1 MLSDVN
7 WHPMALFVTFWLF
20 FGNGRYKAFP
30 DQLVYVGELIV
41 NFPADCIIRQFAG
54 GTVTLQGSRTYLEH
68 LHNILI
74 VQQLF
79 SVNSSMLIL
88 TCAYRLHKDVEP
100 LHDSVHPRREFH
112 SIDIHNRYF
121 WFNTTKLTHE
131 KIIFC
136 QVLPIDKEDF
146 FCKSFYKM
154 AGYRGLGLSVHCN
167 E

>member
-1 MLSDVN
+1 
-7 WHPMALFVTFWLF
+7 MALFVTCWLF
-20 FGNGRYKAFP
+20 FGNRSYKAFP

-79 SVNSSMLIL
+79 SVNSSMLIF

-112 SIDIHNRYF
+112 SIDIHNQYF
-121 WFNTTKLTHE
+121 WFNITKLKH
-131 KIIFC
+131 KKDIPC
-136 QVLPIDKEDF
+136 QGLPIGRTKNF
-146 FCKSFYKM
+146 NKKTRM
-154 AGYRGLGLSVHCN
+154 
-167 E
+167 